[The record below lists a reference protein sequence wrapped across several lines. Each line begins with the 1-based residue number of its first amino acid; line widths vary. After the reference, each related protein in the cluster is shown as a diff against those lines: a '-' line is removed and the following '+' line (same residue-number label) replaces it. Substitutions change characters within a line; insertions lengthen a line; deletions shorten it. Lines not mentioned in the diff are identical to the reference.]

1 MDNFIAHARAS
12 ERGLLGTWAKLP
24 TLETM
29 QLLAHAGFDLVVID
43 LEHAPLT
50 TYRAVEMAFAAQAMD
65 MAAIVRLPDHTSHG
79 LIQPLLDGGVDGLL
93 VPRVSRVEDAAA
105 IARRM
110 VFAPTGERGLGTTSR
125 AGTWG
130 LGAMPDYRARGDG
143 GCLRMIQLEDW
154 QSLEAAADFAAVEHV
169 NGVFIG
175 HGDLYLS
182 SGKPASHPEVRALTQ
197 RVLDAAQKAGVLSG
211 AAAATPEE
219 ARDYLAM
226 GFSIVMVSND
236 TTLFGKAAAEA
247 VRASRG

>member
-1 MDNFIAHARAS
+1 MDNFVAHARAS

-24 TLETM
+24 TLETI
-29 QLLAHAGFDLVVID
+29 QLLGHAGFDLVVID
-43 LEHAPLT
+43 LEHAPIT
-50 TYRAVEMAFAAQAMD
+50 AYRAVEMAFAAQAMG
-65 MAAIVRLPDHTSHG
+65 MAAIVRLPDHTSFG

-110 VFAPTGERGLGTTSR
+110 VFAPAGERGLGTTSR

-130 LGAMPDYRARGDG
+130 LGAMPDYIARGQE

-154 QSLEAAADFAAVEHV
+154 QSLEAAADFAVVEHV
-169 NGVFIG
+169 NGIFIG
-175 HGDLYLS
+175 HGDLFLS
-182 SGKPASHPEVRALTQ
+182 SGKPPSDPEVRALTE
-197 RVLDAAQKAGVLSG
+197 RVLQATRDAGVLSG

-219 ARDYLAM
+219 AKAYLAM

-247 VRASRG
+247 VKASRG